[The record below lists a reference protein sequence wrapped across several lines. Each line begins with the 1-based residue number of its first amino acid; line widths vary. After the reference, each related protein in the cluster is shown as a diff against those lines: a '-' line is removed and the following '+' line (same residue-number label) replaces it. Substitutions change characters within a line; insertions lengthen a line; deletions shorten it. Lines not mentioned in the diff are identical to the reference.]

1 MSVSVNLYIFA
12 CVLQQAGKVNRQ
24 EANAK
29 QNHDS
34 NKINKVMEQIFVKKN
49 NIKEQ

>member
-1 MSVSVNLYIFA
+1 MYNGAHGSECEREFIHLCMCAAASRKN
-12 CVLQQAGKVNRQ
+12 K

-34 NKINKVMEQIFVKKN
+34 NKINKVMEQIFVKK
-49 NIKEQ
+49 